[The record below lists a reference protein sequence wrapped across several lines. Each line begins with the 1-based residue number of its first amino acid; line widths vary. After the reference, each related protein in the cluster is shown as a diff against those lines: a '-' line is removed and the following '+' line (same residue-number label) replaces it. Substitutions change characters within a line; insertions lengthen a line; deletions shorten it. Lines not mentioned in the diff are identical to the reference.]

1 MFSQSPHIAPLPTL
15 SHPLAHVALYVFF
28 LSSHLAVIGTLASE
42 GFRQWTLI
50 AVLHTGA
57 SHLHALIA
65 QILSLSYPAHQSR
78 SQPIVTFSD
87 RALVK

>member
-15 SHPLAHVALYVFF
+15 SHPLAPVALFVFF
-28 LSSHLAVIGTLASE
+28 LSSPLAVIEYLASE

-57 SHLHALIA
+57 TLIA